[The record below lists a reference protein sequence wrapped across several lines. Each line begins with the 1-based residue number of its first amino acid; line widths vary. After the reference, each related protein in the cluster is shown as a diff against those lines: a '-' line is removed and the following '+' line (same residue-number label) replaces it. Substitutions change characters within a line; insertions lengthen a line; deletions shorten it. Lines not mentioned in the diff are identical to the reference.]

1 MRFRLGVTFVTLL
14 AAMTA
19 LFVWAG
25 MASGATKTQS
35 IQYADPT
42 DPQNT
47 NIPYL
52 AWAGETV
59 KVTKCLNFES
69 WDGVLPSTF
78 SNLTGTLNISGWS
91 GADMAGPNTPFFL
104 QSNSQGLTVTG
115 SYVRHRGLC
124 WSGLITSEKPGLAT
138 LKLAVN
144 DPNLERWFT
153 DSKSNGGQGV
163 LFEHDFLVIW
173 MQSQAPTITE
183 VPTPGDPA
191 GDGTFKPVLQ
201 SDGSYAFEPGL
212 IQAEVKGTFPLL
224 QNWSGLAPNNT
235 VTLPDDWKWLQDHF
249 AMDASPLGSQSPGA
263 AGSLYGFNRWDIH
276 DDNLTTEGHTTSS
289 FCTDKTDPSLTIDAV
304 DNCLGSRWSGWG
316 AGLGPF
322 SNIFGGTDS
331 WAVGPFDPIRAD
343 NTLLSDGKVDASDA
357 PMPALRVD
365 VALGAASTVGTL
377 SAVDK
382 TDIYIRDASKYASD
396 PHNLYAP
403 FYKAYIP
410 AAWGNLNNPTSG
422 VYGASFANNYASFLT
437 QGFDLQAPV
446 TAPATVDS
454 SLFGHAPLYDY
465 WEAFP
470 LVTQDGYNGCYDVNN
485 DPFPLPTGNLSQ
497 AVYTDEHGEA
507 YVQFNPDMGNVLT
520 PDSNGRCDIYTGSL
534 VGNATITAT
543 SVYPDQVPTWDGS
556 PKVSNTLAKTVD
568 FDPSKVLA
576 CVPKGTNE
584 AYCVETIKG
593 LEGNPAAG
601 APVEF
606 SAQAGQGASPTL
618 GADSTAGVPPYDT
631 TGQGGPD
638 VNSGPVYAGGF
649 VDLTTGANGEAG
661 IYVHSS
667 TNQCID
673 ISVENVGTRNGG
685 AGIFRDVD
693 FNPTSGKACS
703 NGGSDNSGGGGT
715 TTSGTTTS
723 GTTTSGSVSGGGGGQ
738 VVLASPVSI
747 SAPAPTVAPASAA
760 KTGKVVKAMSL
771 VSASVIKTRTG
782 RYLSVRVNGSA
793 KTAQLRITL
802 IGKNGKSHIVL
813 RSVATNHLVRVPNLK
828 LAPSIKSVRVGLA

>member
-25 MASGATKTQS
+25 MASGATKATY

-59 KVTKCLNFES
+59 KVTKCLNFDGF
-69 WDGVLPSTF
+69 DGVLPSSLT
-78 SNLTGTLNISGWS
+78 NLSGTLNISGWS
-91 GADMAGPNTPFFL
+91 GDDVAPNAPFFL
-104 QSNSQGLTVTG
+104 QSNSQGLTVNG
-115 SYVRHRGLC
+115 SYIRGRGLC
-124 WSGLITSEKPGLAT
+124 WSGLVTSEKAGLAT

-144 DPNLERWFT
+144 DINLERYFT

-173 MQSQAPTITE
+173 MQSQAPVITE

-212 IQAEVKGTFPLL
+212 IKAEVKGTFPLGR
-224 QNWSGLAPNNT
+224 NWSGLGHPT
-235 VTLPDDWKWLQDHF
+235 VTLPDDWAWLQDHF
-249 AMDASPLGSQSPGA
+249 AMDASPLGSQGPGA

-276 DDNLTTEGHTTSS
+276 DDDLTTEGHTDGS
-289 FCTDKTDPSLTIDAV
+289 FCTDMTDSSLTVDAV

-343 NTLLSDGKVDASDA
+343 NTLLSDGKVDAGDA

-365 VALGAASTVGTL
+365 VSLGAASTAGTL
-377 SAVDK
+377 SQVDK
-382 TDIYIRDASKYASD
+382 SDIYIRDASKPASSE
-396 PHNLYAP
+396 HNLYAP

-410 AAWGNLNNPTSG
+410 AAWGSLNNPTSG

-437 QGFDLQAPV
+437 QGFGLPSGVA
-446 TAPATVDS
+446 APATVDN
-454 SLFGHAPLYDY
+454 SLYRNAPLYDY
-465 WEAFP
+465 WDAFP
-470 LVTQDGYNGCYDVNN
+470 LVTQDGYNGCYDVSG

-507 YVQFNPDMGNVLT
+507 YVQFNPDEGNVLT

-534 VGNATITAT
+534 VGNATITAN
-543 SVYPDQVPTWDGS
+543 SVYPDQIPTWDGGN
-556 PKVSNTLAKTVD
+556 KVSNTLAKTVD
-568 FDPSKVLA
+568 FVPSKVLA

-584 AYCVETIKG
+584 AYCVETIKD
-593 LEGNPAAG
+593 LEGNPVEG

-618 GADSTAGVPPYDT
+618 GADSTNGVPPYDT
-631 TGQGGPD
+631 TGQGGPS
-638 VNSGPVYAGGF
+638 VNTGPIYAGGF
-649 VDLTTGANGEAG
+649 IDLTTNGKGEAG

-673 ISVENVGTRNGG
+673 VSVENVGTRNGG

-693 FNPTSGKACS
+693 FNPTSGAACS

-715 TTSGTTTS
+715 TTGGTTTGGKPAGGGS
-723 GTTTSGSVSGGGGGQ
+723 TSGGGQ

-747 SAPAPTVAPASAA
+747 SAPAPTVAPVSVA
-760 KTGKVVKAMSL
+760 KTTKVVKAMSL
-771 VSASVIKTRTG
+771 VSASVVKTRTG

-793 KTAQLRITL
+793 KTAKLRITL
-802 IGKNGKSHIVL
+802 INKNGKSHIVL
-813 RSVATNHLVRVPNLK
+813 RTVKTNHVVRVANLK
-828 LAPSIKSVRVGLA
+828 LAPTVKSVRVGLA